1 MINLKINNTPVT
13 VEDGTTILNAAKQY
27 NIKIPTLCNY
37 PELHINSECRVCVVE
52 IEGKKG
58 LVTSCSTTVQEG
70 MAIKTNSPRV
80 LNARKTIT
88 ELILANHDTNCNAC
102 AKNMSCELQNLSN
115 ILGIDEFRFPS
126 VLKMEPIDDH
136 NSAIVRN
143 PNRCIKCGRCIEVC
157 KSVQSVNVLEIMGR
171 GHSMQITPAFGRYL
185 SDEFCTFCGQC
196 ASVCPVGAILEKD
209 DTDKVWK
216 AINDDKKRVI
226 VQVAPAVRVSLG
238 EELGLKAGTIVTGK
252 IVSALKLLGFDDV
265 FDTDFTADLTIIEE
279 GNELIQRITNGGTLP
294 MMTSCCPGWISF
306 AETYYPEILPNLS
319 TCKSPQQMFGA
330 LAKTYYAKKIVIN
343 PEDLYVVSIMP
354 CTAKKYEAIRPEM
367 TSDGVNQD
375 IDVVLTVRELGKIIK
390 QMGIDFESLE
400 DTPFDDP
407 FGITTGAAAIFGA
420 TGGVMEA
427 ALRTVYEVVNKKPL
441 DNINFTDV
449 RGLEGI
455 KEATVNLGGT
465 DVKVAV
471 AHTLH
476 NARII
481 AEQVKNGTSPYAFIE
496 IMTCPG
502 GCIGGGGQPYGTTIA
517 VRQKRL
523 EAIYTVDGEMKIR
536 KSHENPS
543 IIALYKDFLGE
554 PLGHTSHRLLHT
566 HYHRRNVR
574 KESDHKN
581 IMATY

>member
-1 MINLKINNTPVT
+1 
-13 VEDGTTILNAAKQY
+13 
-27 NIKIPTLCNY
+27 
-37 PELHINSECRVCVVE
+37 
-52 IEGKKG
+52 
-58 LVTSCSTTVQEG
+58 
-70 MAIKTNSPRV
+70 
-80 LNARKTIT
+80 
-88 ELILANHDTNCNAC
+88 
-102 AKNMSCELQNLSN
+102 
-115 ILGIDEFRFPS
+115 
-126 VLKMEPIDDH
+126 MEPIDDH

-330 LAKTYYAKKIVIN
+330 LAKTYYAKKIDIK

-400 DTPFDDP
+400 DTPFDNP

-441 DNINFTDV
+441 DNLNFTDV

-471 AHTLH
+471 AHTLQ

-481 AEQVKNGTSPYAFIE
+481 SEQVKNGTSPYAFIE

-536 KSHENPS
+536 KSHENPT

-574 KESDHKN
+574 KESSQKN